1 MAHADGSWARATAR
15 GTDSPIVHQAGP
27 RRLWDI
33 LDEVRGY
40 WLSQGEFP
48 LYGARVTIPP
58 DGSAIHLQRGQ
69 WQATI
74 A

>member
-1 MAHADGSWARATAR
+1 M
-15 GTDSPIVHQAGP
+15 HQAGP

-40 WLSQGEFP
+40 WLTHGEFP

-58 DGSAIHLQRGQ
+58 DGSAIHLQRGR

-74 A
+74 T